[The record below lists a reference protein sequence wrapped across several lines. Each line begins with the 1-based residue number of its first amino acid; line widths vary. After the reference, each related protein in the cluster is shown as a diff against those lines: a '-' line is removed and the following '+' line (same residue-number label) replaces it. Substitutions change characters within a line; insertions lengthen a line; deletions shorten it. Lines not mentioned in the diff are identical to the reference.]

1 MRNYSIKSHA
11 KINLSL
17 NVISS
22 RDDKYHEL
30 DSIMLPL
37 EFHDSIL
44 LTKLKRAVDNCVTID
59 DFTVD
64 TFNHNLATF
73 AIEKMADIYKFDT
86 KFRIFIH
93 KIIPL
98 QAGLGGGSS
107 NAAFTMIGV
116 NKMLNLNLSKEELQH
131 LGLSLGADVPFFF
144 DNVPARIN
152 GIGEIIKPINIK
164 KTYFV
169 LLVKPSKG
177 CSTKEVF
184 AKYDASKNKTKPANI
199 DNVIKALEE
208 GDDDLLASSIGNSLE
223 SVAMELVP
231 EIKEIKEYLI
241 SKGLKIVLMSGTGS
255 TVFALSNDKAL
266 LKKIYSELEDKYF
279 VELTMVKK

>member
-22 RDDKYHEL
+22 RDDKYHDL

-44 LTKLKRAVDNCVTID
+44 LTKLKRAVDNYVTID

-73 AIEKMADIYKFDT
+73 AIEKMADAYKFDT

-93 KIIPL
+93 KVIPL

-116 NKMLNLNLSKEELQH
+116 NKMLKLNLGKEELQR

-152 GIGEIIKPINIK
+152 GIGEIIKPISIK
-164 KTYFV
+164 NNYFV

-184 AKYDASKNKTKPANI
+184 ARFDASKNKTKPANI
-199 DNVIKALEE
+199 DNVVKALEE

-223 SVAMELVP
+223 SVAMDLVP
-231 EIKEIKEYLI
+231 EIKEIKDFLV

-266 LKKIYSELEDKYF
+266 LKKIYFELEDKYF
-279 VELTMVKK
+279 VELTRIKR